1 MRLIIAGG
9 RSFPPNLADR
19 LVAAA
24 MNRLGTKPDVVVSGA
39 ARGIDQAG
47 ERWAEANGVAV
58 ERYPADWGAHGKA
71 AGPIRNR
78 LMAENA
84 DAAVVIWDGGSRGSK
99 SMIAEAKK
107 RGLRVVEVVVM
118 SDRAVYMEHAA

>member
-9 RSFPPNLADR
+9 RNFPPNLADR

-24 MNRLGTKPDVVVSGA
+24 MNRLGIKPDVVVSGA

-58 ERYPADWGAHGKA
+58 ERYPADWDAHGRA

-99 SMIAEAKK
+99 NMIAEAKK
-107 RGLRVVEVVVM
+107 RGLRVVEVVVT
-118 SDRAVYMEHAA
+118 SDRAVYMEHAV